1 MTLNPRLSMLTQI
14 VVDEDKEDEEE
25 AGPWTITLEPK
36 LESQKQIVVDEEEE
50 EEEPDEDEES

>member
-1 MTLNPRLSMLTQI
+1 MLTQI

-50 EEEPDEDEES
+50 EEEEPNEDEES